1 MKPAIAYQ
9 LIIHMVS
16 RVIVRGGAVVVS
28 CESVLGSWKL
38 LKLSGRKV
46 TPRLHIR

>member
-1 MKPAIAYQ
+1 VGAIYESMKSVRAYQ

-28 CESVLGSWKL
+28 CERVLL
-38 LKLSGRKV
+38 EV
-46 TPRLHIR
+46 C